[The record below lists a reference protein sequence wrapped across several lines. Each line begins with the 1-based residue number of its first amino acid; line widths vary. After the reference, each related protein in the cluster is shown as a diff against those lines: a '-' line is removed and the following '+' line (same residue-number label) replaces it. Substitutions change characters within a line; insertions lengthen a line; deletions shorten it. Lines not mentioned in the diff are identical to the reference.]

1 VKKLSLWFSL
11 LPLLIACQTTSISS
25 SISTPSERILINNY
39 VVGVEE
45 SVKIIVTFTGTVEPV
60 EYTFEGDDIRILS
73 GGYIRGHRS
82 NTTTRVTAITT
93 SLLTTSF
100 DVFVEGNL
108 YQPVSTFEQS
118 EGWMNP
124 IVIDPIASLTR
135 DRDFPM
141 GIDISTVK
149 DLYDQGG
156 QFYNEFNQSESL
168 FFILKRHGV
177 NYIRIRL
184 WNDPFNRFLDTDGQE
199 QVVPYG
205 GGINDLDTTLDI
217 AIGAKAAGLKILLNF
232 HFSDF
237 WADPG
242 KQVIPKAWAE
252 LPTVEAVGQALKEFV
267 QNTLTV
273 FQEHGALPDMVQ
285 IGNETTPGL
294 FTSAPGPVNT
304 ELTGGDPYY
313 ISQRT
318 TINSAIRGQT
328 GSSNFYHYIE
338 QGLAGV
344 KAVSDDILTVIHLA
358 RGFAN
363 ANNFINYYQ
372 QFAGLDYDIIGL
384 SAYSFY
390 HFQTGFT
397 TLKSTLQ
404 TIAQAFPD
412 KLISL
417 VETSYAFT
425 YAPHPHAANIF
436 SRNGGQELTGYPV
449 TVQGQANNLREVIA
463 SIADIENGYGVFY
476 WEGAWIPV
484 ERVGWADRRSKN
496 TWANQAL
503 FTYDGK
509 PLPSLSV
516 FNDVWSE

>member
-1 VKKLSLWFSL
+1 VKKLPLWMTI
-11 LPLLIACQTTSISS
+11 LPLLIACQSTSISS
-25 SISTPSERILINNY
+25 SLSNASERILINNY
-39 VVGVEE
+39 VVAVEE
-45 SVKIIVTFTGTVEPV
+45 SIKIVVTFTGAIEPV
-60 EYTFEGDDIRILS
+60 EFTFEGDNIRILS

-82 NTTTRVTAITT
+82 NTTTRVTAITP

-100 DVFVEGNL
+100 DVFVEAKV

-118 EGWMNP
+118 EGWLNP
-124 IVIDPIASLTR
+124 ITINPIPSLTP

-149 DLYDQGG
+149 ALYDQGA
-156 QFYNEFNQSESL
+156 QFYNEFNQAESL

-177 NYIRIRL
+177 NYVRIRL
-184 WNDPFNRFLDTDGQE
+184 WNDPFNRFLDDNGQE
-199 QVVPYG
+199 MVVPYG
-205 GGINDLDTTLDI
+205 GGINDLETTLDI

-242 KQVIPKAWAE
+242 KQVIPKDWAN
-252 LPTVEAVGQALKEFV
+252 LPTATAVGQALKDYV
-267 QNTLTV
+267 TDTLLM
-273 FQEHGALPDMVQ
+273 FDAHGALPDMVQ

-313 ISQRT
+313 ISKRT
-318 TINSAIRGQT
+318 SIDQAIRGQT
-328 GSSNFYHYIE
+328 GSSNFYHYME

-358 RGFAN
+358 RGFAS
-363 ANNFINYYQ
+363 ASNFINYFN
-372 QFAGLDYDIIGL
+372 QFSGLDYDIIGL

-390 HFQTGFT
+390 HFQTGFS

-404 TIAQAFPD
+404 LIGQAFPD
-412 KLISL
+412 KKISL
-417 VETSYAFT
+417 VETSYGFT

-436 SRNGGQELTGYPV
+436 SRNGGQELAGYPV

-463 SIADIENGYGVFY
+463 SIADLDNGYGVFY
-476 WEGAWIPV
+476 WEGAWIPI
-484 ERVGWADRRSKN
+484 EGVGWADSRSKN

-503 FTYDGK
+503 FTYDGY

-516 FNDVWSE
+516 FKDVISA